1 MPEDPTHI
9 LQELM
14 PLAATLGLT
23 VERWEPE
30 EVQISVA
37 WRPELCTSGGL
48 LHGGMIMA
56 VADSAGASCAFL
68 NLPKGAGTTT
78 VESKTN
84 FLRGVRDGRVVATAN
99 PIHVGRS
106 LIVVET
112 SVRDASDRLVAKV
125 SQSQMVLQA

>member
-1 MPEDPTHI
+1 VPEDPTQI

-14 PLAATLGLT
+14 PLAETLGLA

-30 EVQISVA
+30 EVQVSVA
-37 WRPELCTSGGL
+37 WRPELCTSGGM
-48 LHGGMIMA
+48 LHGGVIMA

-68 NLPKGAGTTT
+68 NLPDGAGTTT

-84 FLRGVRDGRVVATAN
+84 FLRGVRDGRVVAAAN
-99 PIHVGRS
+99 PIHIGRS

-112 SVRDASDRLVAKV
+112 AVRDDHNRLIAKI
-125 SQSQMVLQA
+125 SQTQMVLHA